1 MNKDIANLLFK
12 TVPKITFKVNT
23 IDYSEIFENLLPD
36 NNFEN
41 IEKQLKDKT
50 VYIPYVDYPLKHG
63 DEFVLTGIQ
72 ATKVKNMY
80 INKKPKILEI
90 LKVESICAN

>member
-80 INKKPKILEI
+80 INKKPKILEM
-90 LKVESICAN
+90 LKIESIFAN

>member
-90 LKVESICAN
+90 LKIESICAN

>member
-1 MNKDIANLLFK
+1 MNKDVASLIFK
-12 TVPKITFKVNT
+12 TIPKITFKVNT
-23 IDYSEIFENLLPD
+23 IDYSEIFENILPD

-41 IEKQLKDKT
+41 IEKQFKEKT
-50 VYIPYVDYPLKHG
+50 IYIPYVDCPLKHG

-90 LKVESICAN
+90 LKIESIFVK

>member
-80 INKKPKILEI
+80 INKKPKILEM
-90 LKVESICAN
+90 LKIESIFSN

>member
-90 LKVESICAN
+90 LKVESIFAN